1 MPERTRRRSC
11 TSDGAGPRSARTAP
25 LRLGSATH
33 IEGRSAYAWATR
45 SPAPGAYATRIA
57 ASPKCGASARSTR
70 RRRDPS
76 VERGHG
82 APSWQTGTCAG
93 ELSPRAA
100 RPAHRRPDVTTPE
113 AGTDAGGHTL
123 HRPRPMCA
131 ALRAQ
136 SSALARERRLA
147 RRHPRAPEVP
157 PRDAGL
163 DPRITD
169 GPVSEAGARVRTAPR
184 EPHILRCC
192 EARQR
197 GEHGVLSSSRGR
209 VVQSRRDRSWRSEI
223 TGTGAPGRAPRGE

>member
-1 MPERTRRRSC
+1 MGDTIPRPRRVCYQNRRV
-11 TSDGAGPRSARTAP
+11 TKVR
-25 LRLGSATH
+25 RLS
-33 IEGRSAYAWATR
+33 
-45 SPAPGAYATRIA
+45 
-57 ASPKCGASARSTR
+57 RSTR

-209 VVQSRRDRSWRSEI
+209 VVQSRRDRSWRSDRRAGPGPSGRVTRPLVRSPDDPSI
-223 TGTGAPGRAPRGE
+223 TWAALARRFQRLPRAPPASA